1 MLSVIMIYIDRII
14 RVGNHCKGDILMINN
29 VQSTNNAT
37 YISNSAKKNQATGSF
52 DSIMQSAMNNKNMN
66 QIFEEAAV
74 KYDVPENLL
83 RAVAQAESDFN
94 PKAVSSCGA
103 VGVMQLMPD
112 TAKSLGVTDPYNAEQ
127 NINGGAK
134 YLSSLL
140 KKYDGDI
147 DKTLAAYNAG
157 PGNVAKYGGVPP
169 FKETQN
175 YISKIK
181 SILAAGSTSVQNISV
196 NKTATNSIE
205 SLDTASASI
214 SDAKVKEYLAYIQL
228 SMLSKLQDS
237 LGSKS
242 IDPEYFL

>member
-1 MLSVIMIYIDRII
+1 
-14 RVGNHCKGDILMINN
+14 MINN
-29 VQSTNNAT
+29 VQSANNAS

-52 DSIMQSAMNNKNMN
+52 DSIMQSAMNNKGMN
-66 QIFEEAAV
+66 QIFEEAAA

-103 VGVMQLMPD
+103 AGVMQLMPD

-134 YLSSLL
+134 YLSNLL

-175 YISKIK
+175 YVSKIK
-181 SILAAGSTSVQNISV
+181 SILGEGNTSSQNISV
-196 NKTATNSIE
+196 NKSAASPSE
-205 SLDTASASI
+205 SLDTASGTI
-214 SDAKVKEYLAYIQL
+214 SDAKVQEYLAYIQF
-228 SMLSKLQDS
+228 SMLGRLQDS

-242 IDPEYFL
+242 IDSENPL

>member
-196 NKTATNSIE
+196 NKSATNSIE

>member
-1 MLSVIMIYIDRII
+1 MIS
-14 RVGNHCKGDILMINN
+14 N
-29 VQSTNNAT
+29 VQSTNNASNIT
-37 YISNSAKKNQATGSF
+37 NSAQKNQANGSF
-52 DSIMQSAMNNKNMN
+52 DSVLQSAMDNKGMN
-66 QIFEEAAV
+66 QIFDEASA
-74 KYDVPENLL
+74 KYGVPENLL

-134 YLSSLL
+134 YLSDLL

-157 PGNVAKYGGVPP
+157 PGNVAKYDGVPP

-175 YISKIK
+175 YINKIK
-181 SILAAGSTSVQNISV
+181 ASMGQASTSVS
-196 NKTATNSIE
+196 NSSE
-205 SLDTASASI
+205 SSGTASGSI
-214 SDAKVKEYLAYIQL
+214 SDLEVKEYLAYIQF
-228 SMLSKLQDS
+228 SMLGRLQDR

-242 IDPEYFL
+242 IDTEYSL

>member
-1 MLSVIMIYIDRII
+1 
-14 RVGNHCKGDILMINN
+14 MINN
-29 VQSTNNAT
+29 VQSANNAS

-52 DSIMQSAMNNKNMN
+52 DSIMQSAMNNKSMN
-66 QIFEEAAV
+66 QIFEEAAA
-74 KYDVPENLL
+74 KYDVPQNLL
-83 RAVAQAESDFN
+83 KAVAQAESDFN

-103 VGVMQLMPD
+103 AGVMQLMPD

-134 YLSSLL
+134 YLSNLL

-181 SILAAGSTSVQNISV
+181 SILGEGSTSSQNISLD
-196 NKTATNSIE
+196 KSASCPSE

-228 SMLSKLQDS
+228 SMLSKLQES

-242 IDPEYFL
+242 IDTEYFL

>member
-1 MLSVIMIYIDRII
+1 MIS
-14 RVGNHCKGDILMINN
+14 N
-29 VQSTNNAT
+29 VQSTNNASNIT
-37 YISNSAKKNQATGSF
+37 NSAQKNQANGSF
-52 DSIMQSAMNNKNMN
+52 DSVLQSAMDNKGMN
-66 QIFEEAAV
+66 QIFDEASA
-74 KYDVPENLL
+74 KYGVPENLL
-83 RAVAQAESDFN
+83 RAVAHAESDFN

-134 YLSSLL
+134 YLSDLL

-157 PGNVAKYGGVPP
+157 PGNVAKYDGVPP

-175 YISKIK
+175 YINKIK
-181 SILAAGSTSVQNISV
+181 ASMGQASTSVS
-196 NKTATNSIE
+196 NSSE
-205 SLDTASASI
+205 SSGTASGSI
-214 SDAKVKEYLAYIQL
+214 SDLEVKEYLAYIQF
-228 SMLSKLQDS
+228 SMLGRLQDS

-242 IDPEYFL
+242 IDSENPL